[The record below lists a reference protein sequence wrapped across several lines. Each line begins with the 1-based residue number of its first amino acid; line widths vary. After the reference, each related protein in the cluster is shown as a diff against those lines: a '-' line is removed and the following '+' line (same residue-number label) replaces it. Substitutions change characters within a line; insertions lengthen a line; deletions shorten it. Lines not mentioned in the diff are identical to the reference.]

1 MTVCAKCSGEITF
14 RTVNGLVRPFGCSC
28 RNTADEN
35 TCSITSCPWC
45 KQDPVWFLRHN
56 GGCVYLDNLGFPW
69 PIHKCWK
76 EYVVTS
82 DSTDTQCV
90 TPVSLDEKNSI
101 IISTGALSLYIP
113 AQEGDMPRIASVW
126 GPILADDNK
135 QWWRV
140 GDEFWRGYL
149 LISADRPHQPK
160 PGKLCVFTSRWLVML
175 HSTKSGDIKR
185 IEADR
190 FIGTKRSRPPPI
202 AAQSNARR
210 IRDDKSSKLFEW
222 FSSLHAGSAAL
233 GNIHHYRWSLTL
245 TDTVEKFQKIVSEH
259 EELRQILPLSF
270 KDIAPLPAA
279 TIPKALTQHV
289 WQRLPHEESPVLIF
303 LELVEMFNKSTSTSN
318 IYIVMMKVIAKAMSN
333 SQKLEPALRNMDK
346 IYGLT
351 MLRQR
356 H

>member
-190 FIGTKRSRPPPI
+190 FIGTKQSRPPPI
-202 AAQSNARR
+202 VAQSNARR

-233 GNIHHYRWSLTL
+233 GNIHHYRWSP
-245 TDTVEKFQKIVSEH
+245 S
-259 EELRQILPLSF
+259 LS
-270 KDIAPLPAA
+270 A
-279 TIPKALTQHV
+279 
-289 WQRLPHEESPVLIF
+289 
-303 LELVEMFNKSTSTSN
+303 
-318 IYIVMMKVIAKAMSN
+318 
-333 SQKLEPALRNMDK
+333 
-346 IYGLT
+346 
-351 MLRQR
+351 
-356 H
+356 